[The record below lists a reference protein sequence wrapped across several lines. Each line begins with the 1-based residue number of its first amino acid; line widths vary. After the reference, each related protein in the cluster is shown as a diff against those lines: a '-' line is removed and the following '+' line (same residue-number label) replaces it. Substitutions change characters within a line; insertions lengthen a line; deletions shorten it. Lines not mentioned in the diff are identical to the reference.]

1 MLQLETA
8 VIPAIDMW
16 AALAVPAATS
26 FIISLMIVL
35 TEGWHGRYTF
45 DIDMAAIQKMH
56 RKPVP
61 RIGGI
66 ALCSGIAAVVLFGF
80 LGNPHPALRSHSR
93 DLLLLLVA
101 GMPCFLM
108 GLTEDLTKRVSV
120 RARLMATFG
129 SALTGA
135 WLLGA
140 YLPRLDIYGVDQLL
154 QYGPLA
160 LVITAIAVAGVSNA
174 INIIDGFNGVAGSAV
189 TIMLAGM
196 GVLAWQV
203 GDMFVLTL
211 VLAGIGAMLGFLA
224 VNYPTGRLFM
234 GDGGAYVSGFWV
246 AEIAVLIIIRQPG
259 ISPWQVLAICAYPV
273 IEVLYT
279 VYRRKIIR
287 KCSPSAPDR
296 LHLHTLLYRR
306 LVRRWLPASSQPRW
320 KGNSVV
326 ACIVTLWLCL
336 ASFAAITLGKLP
348 WMAFNLVALQILL
361 YMAIYARLV
370 RGHWCLN
377 PVVMLGL
384 RAESRTKLV

>member
-1 MLQLETA
+1 M
-8 VIPAIDMW
+8 IPAFDMW
-16 AALAVPAATS
+16 AALMVPASTS
-26 FIISLMIVL
+26 FFVSLMIVW
-35 TEGWHGRYTF
+35 TERWHGRYTF
-45 DIDMAAIQKMH
+45 DMDMAAIQKMH
-56 RKPVP
+56 RRPVP
-61 RIGGI
+61 RVGGI
-66 ALCSGIAAVVLFGF
+66 ALCTGVAAVVLFGF
-80 LGNPHPALRSHSR
+80 LGNPHPALQSHSR

-129 SALTGA
+129 SALMAA

-140 YLPRLDIYGVDQLL
+140 YLPRLDIYGVDRLL

-160 LVITAIAVAGVSNA
+160 LVVTAIAVAGVSNA
-174 INIIDGFNGVAGSAV
+174 INIIDGFNGVAGGAV
-189 TIMLAGM
+189 VIMLG
-196 GVLAWQV
+196 GLGILALQAN
-203 GDMFVLTL
+203 DMFVVTL

-246 AEIAVLIIIRQPG
+246 AEIAVLIVIRHPG

-273 IEVLYT
+273 IEVLYS
-279 VYRRKIIR
+279 VYRRKFVR
-287 KCSPSAPDR
+287 KSSPGAPDR

-306 LVRRWLPASSQPRW
+306 MVRRWLPSSSLPRW

-326 ACIVTLWLCL
+326 ACIVTLWLL
-336 ASFAAITLGKLP
+336 AASFAAITVGDKP
-348 WMAFNLVALQILL
+348 WMAFNLVALQVLA

-384 RAESRTKLV
+384 RAESRAKMV

>member
-1 MLQLETA
+1 M
-8 VIPAIDMW
+8 IPAFDMW

-26 FIISLMIVL
+26 FFISLMIVW

-45 DIDMAAIQKMH
+45 DINMAAIQKMH

-61 RIGGI
+61 RVGGI
-66 ALCSGIAAVVLFGF
+66 ALCSGVAAVVLFGF
-80 LGNPHPALRSHSR
+80 LGDQHPALRAHSP

-120 RARLMATFG
+120 RARLLATFG
-129 SALTGA
+129 SALMAA

-140 YLPRLDIYGVDQLL
+140 YLPRLDIYGVDHLL
-154 QYGPLA
+154 HYGPLA

-189 TIMLAGM
+189 TIMLTGM
-196 GVLAWQV
+196 GILAWQV
-203 GDMFVLTL
+203 NDMFVVTL
-211 VLAGIGAMLGFLA
+211 VLAGVGAMLGFLA

-279 VYRRKIIR
+279 IYRRKIIR
-287 KCSPSAPDR
+287 NSSPGVPDR

-306 LVRRWLPASSQPRW
+306 LVCRWLPASTNPRW
-320 KGNSVV
+320 KSNSVV
-326 ACIVTLWLCL
+326 ACIVTLWLCA
-336 ASFAAITLGKLP
+336 ASFAAITVGDKP
-348 WMAFNLVALQILL
+348 WMAFNLVALQVLI
-361 YMAIYARLV
+361 YMATYARLV

>member
-1 MLQLETA
+1 M
-8 VIPAIDMW
+8 IPAFDMW
-16 AALAVPAATS
+16 AALGVPALSS
-26 FIISLMIVL
+26 FLVSLLIVW
-35 TEGWHGRYTF
+35 TERWHGKYTF
-45 DIDMAAIQKMH
+45 DIDIASVQKMH

-61 RIGGI
+61 RVGGI
-66 ALCSGIAAVVLFGF
+66 ALCCGVAAVVLFG
-80 LGNPHPALRSHSR
+80 LLRGPHPALSNHNR

-129 SALTGA
+129 SALLAA

-140 YLPRLDIYGVDQLL
+140 YLPRLDIYGVDHLL

-160 LVITAIAVAGVSNA
+160 LVITAVAVGGVSNA
-174 INIIDGFNGVAGSAV
+174 INIIDGFNGLAGGAV
-189 TIMLAGM
+189 TIMLCGM
-196 GVLAWQV
+196 GILAYQS
-203 GDMFVLTL
+203 GDMFLVTL

-234 GDGGAYVSGFWV
+234 GDGGAYVAGFWV
-246 AEIAVLIIIRQPG
+246 AEIAVLLVIRQPG

-273 IEVLYT
+273 IEVMYSI
-279 VYRRKIIR
+279 YRRKFIR
-287 KCSPSAPDR
+287 KSSPGAPDR

-306 LVRRWLPASSQPRW
+306 LVCRWLPSTTLPRW
-320 KGNSVV
+320 KRNAVV
-326 ACIVTLWLCL
+326 ACIVVIWLSS
-336 ASFAAITLGKLP
+336 AGIAAILFGGTPL
-348 WMAFNLVALQILL
+348 MAFNLVALQVVV
-361 YMAIYARLV
+361 YMAVYARLV

-384 RAESRTKLV
+384 RAERTKLV

>member
-1 MLQLETA
+1 M
-8 VIPAIDMW
+8 IPAFDMW

-26 FIISLMIVL
+26 FFVSLMIVW
-35 TEGWHGRYTF
+35 TERWHGRYTF
-45 DIDMAAIQKMH
+45 DLDISGIQKMH

-61 RIGGI
+61 RVGGI
-66 ALCSGIAAVVLFGF
+66 ALCSGVAAVVLFGF
-80 LGNPHPALRSHSR
+80 MGDPHPALRAHSR

-129 SALTGA
+129 SALLAA

-140 YLPRLDIYGVDQLL
+140 YLPRLDIYGVDHLL

-160 LVITAIAVAGVSNA
+160 LVVTAVAVAGVSNA
-174 INIIDGFNGVAGSAV
+174 INIIDGFNGVAGGAV

-196 GVLAWQV
+196 GILAWHA
-203 GDMFVLTL
+203 GDMFVVTL
-211 VLAGIGAMLGFLA
+211 VLAGIGTMLGFLA

-234 GDGGAYVSGFWV
+234 GDGGAYVAGFWV

-273 IEVLYT
+273 IEVMYSI
-279 VYRRKIIR
+279 YRRKIIR
-287 KCSPSAPDR
+287 KSSPGAPDR

-306 LVRRWLPASSQPRW
+306 LICRWLPASTEPRW
-320 KGNSVV
+320 KRNCVV
-326 ACIVTLWLCL
+326 ACIVNLWLL
-336 ASFAAITLGKLP
+336 GATVFAVSVGDKP
-348 WMAFNLVALQILL
+348 WMAFNLVALQVLL

-377 PVVMLGL
+377 PMVMLGL
-384 RAESRTKLV
+384 RGEARAKQLV

>member
-1 MLQLETA
+1 
-8 VIPAIDMW
+8 MW

-26 FIISLMIVL
+26 FFVSLTIVW

-45 DIDMAAIQKMH
+45 DIDMAAVQKMH
-56 RKPVP
+56 RKPVS
-61 RIGGI
+61 RVGGI
-66 ALCSGIAAVVLFGF
+66 ALCSGVAAVVLFGF
-80 LGNPHPALRSHSR
+80 MGDPHPALRAHSR
-93 DLLLLLVA
+93 DLLLLLLA
-101 GMPCFLM
+101 GMPCFLI

-120 RARLMATFG
+120 RARLLATFG
-129 SALTGA
+129 SALIAA
-135 WLLGA
+135 WLSGA
-140 YLPRLDIYGVDQLL
+140 YLPRLDIYGVDHLL

-160 LVITAIAVAGVSNA
+160 LVVTAIAVAGVSNA
-174 INIIDGFNGVAGSAV
+174 INIIDGFNGVAGGAV

-196 GVLAWQV
+196 GILAWQA
-203 GDMFVLTL
+203 GDMFVVTL
-211 VLAGIGAMLGFLA
+211 VLAGIGTMLGFLA

-246 AEIAVLIIIRQPG
+246 AEIAVLIVIRQPR

-273 IEVLYT
+273 IEVIYSI
-279 VYRRKIIR
+279 YRRKVIR
-287 KCSPSAPDR
+287 KCSPGAPDR

-306 LVRRWLPASSQPRW
+306 LICRWLPASTRPHW
-320 KGNSVV
+320 KGNSIV
-326 ACIVTLWLCL
+326 ACIVTLWLCA
-336 ASFAAITLGKLP
+336 ASFAAITLGDKR

-370 RGHWCLN
+370 RGHWCRN

>member
-1 MLQLETA
+1 
-8 VIPAIDMW
+8 MW

-26 FIISLMIVL
+26 FLISLMIVM
-35 TEGWHGRYTF
+35 TESWHGRYTF

-61 RIGGI
+61 RVGGI
-66 ALCSGIAAVVLFGF
+66 ALCSGVAAVVLFG
-80 LGNPHPALRSHSR
+80 LAGDQHPALRAHSK

-120 RARLMATFG
+120 RARLLATFG
-129 SALTGA
+129 SALMSA

-140 YLPRLDIYGVDQLL
+140 YLPRLDIYGVDHLL

-160 LVITAIAVAGVSNA
+160 LVVTAVAVAGVSNA
-174 INIIDGFNGVAGSAV
+174 INIIDGFNGVAGGAV

-196 GVLAWQV
+196 GVLAWQA
-203 GDMFVLTL
+203 GDMFVVTL
-211 VLAGIGAMLGFLA
+211 VLAGIGTMLGFLA

-246 AEIAVLIIIRQPG
+246 AEIAVLIIIRQPR
-259 ISPWQVLAICAYPV
+259 ISPWQILAICAYPV
-273 IEVLYT
+273 IEVLYSI
-279 VYRRKIIR
+279 YRRKVIR
-287 KCSPSAPDR
+287 NASPGAPDR

-306 LVRRWLPASSQPRW
+306 LVCRWLPASTRPRW
-320 KGNSVV
+320 KGNSIV
-326 ACIVTLWLCL
+326 ACIVTLWLGAASL
-336 ASFAAITLGKLP
+336 AAVTLGGTP
-348 WMAFNLVALQILL
+348 CMAFNMVALQVLL
-361 YMAIYARLV
+361 YMAVYARLV

>member
-1 MLQLETA
+1 M
-8 VIPAIDMW
+8 IPAFDMW
-16 AALAVPAATS
+16 ASLAVPAATS
-26 FIISLMIVL
+26 FLISLMIIW

-45 DIDMAAIQKMH
+45 DMDMAAIQKMH

-61 RIGGI
+61 RVGGI
-66 ALCSGIAAVVLFGF
+66 ALCSGVAAVVLFGF
-80 LGNPHPALRSHSR
+80 VGDQHPALRAHSK
-93 DLLLLLVA
+93 DLLLLLLA

-120 RARLMATFG
+120 RARLLATFG
-129 SALTGA
+129 SALMAA

-140 YLPRLDIYGVDQLL
+140 YLPRLDIYGVDHLL

-174 INIIDGFNGVAGSAV
+174 INIIDGFNGVAGGAV

-196 GVLAWQV
+196 GWLAWQA
-203 GDMFVLTL
+203 GDMFVVTL
-211 VLAGIGAMLGFLA
+211 VLAGIGTMLGFLA

-246 AEIAVLIIIRQPG
+246 AEIAVLIIIRQPE

-273 IEVLYT
+273 IEVMYSI
-279 VYRRKIIR
+279 YRRKVIR
-287 KCSPSAPDR
+287 KCSPGAPDR

-306 LVRRWLPASSQPRW
+306 LVCRWMPASTRPRW
-320 KGNSVV
+320 KSNSIV

-336 ASFAAITLGKLP
+336 ASFAAVTVGDKP
-348 WMAFNLVALQILL
+348 WMAFNLVALQVLL
-361 YMAIYARLV
+361 YMAVYARLV

>member
-1 MLQLETA
+1 M
-8 VIPAIDMW
+8 IPAFDMW
-16 AALAVPAATS
+16 ASLAVPAATS
-26 FIISLMIVL
+26 FLISLMIIW

-45 DIDMAAIQKMH
+45 DMDMAAIQKMH

-61 RIGGI
+61 RVGGI
-66 ALCSGIAAVVLFGF
+66 ALCSGVAAVVLFGF
-80 LGNPHPALRSHSR
+80 VGDQHPALRAHSK
-93 DLLLLLVA
+93 DLLLLLLA

-120 RARLMATFG
+120 RARLLATFG
-129 SALTGA
+129 SALMAA

-140 YLPRLDIYGVDQLL
+140 YLPRLDIYGVDHLL

-174 INIIDGFNGVAGSAV
+174 NNIIDGFNGVAGGAV

-196 GVLAWQV
+196 GVLAWQA
-203 GDMFVLTL
+203 GDMFVVTL
-211 VLAGIGAMLGFLA
+211 VLAGIGTMLGFLA

-246 AEIAVLIIIRQPG
+246 AEIAVLIIIRQPE

-273 IEVLYT
+273 IEVMYSI
-279 VYRRKIIR
+279 YRRKVIR
-287 KCSPSAPDR
+287 KCSPGAPDR

-306 LVRRWLPASSQPRW
+306 LVCRWMPASTRPRW
-320 KGNSVV
+320 KSNSIV

-336 ASFAAITLGKLP
+336 ASFAAVTVGDKP
-348 WMAFNLVALQILL
+348 WMAFNLVALQVLL
-361 YMAIYARLV
+361 YMAVYARLV

>member
-1 MLQLETA
+1 
-8 VIPAIDMW
+8 MW

-26 FIISLMIVL
+26 FIVSLTIVW

-45 DIDMAAIQKMH
+45 DIDMGAVQKMH
-56 RKPVP
+56 CKPVS
-61 RIGGI
+61 RIGGV

-80 LGNPHPALRSHSR
+80 LGEPHPALRAHGH
-93 DLLLLLVA
+93 DMLLLLLA

-120 RARLMATFG
+120 RARLLATFG
-129 SALTGA
+129 SALMAA

-140 YLPRLDIYGVDQLL
+140 YLPRLDIYGVDHLL

-160 LVITAIAVAGVSNA
+160 LLVTAVAVAGVSNA
-174 INIIDGFNGVAGSAV
+174 INIIDGFNGVAGGAV
-189 TIMLAGM
+189 TVMLAGM
-196 GVLAWQV
+196 GMLAWQAD
-203 GDMFVLTL
+203 DMFVATL
-211 VLAGIGAMLGFLA
+211 VLAGIGTMLGFLA
-224 VNYPTGRLFM
+224 VNFPTGRLFM

-246 AEIAVLIIIRQPG
+246 AEIAVLIIIRQPH

-273 IEVLYT
+273 IEVIYSI
-279 VYRRKIIR
+279 YRRKVIR
-287 KCSPSAPDR
+287 KCSPGAADR

-306 LVRRWLPASSQPRW
+306 LVCRWLPAGRRGHW

-326 ACIVTLWLCL
+326 ACIVTSWLGA
-336 ASFAAITLGKLP
+336 ASVAAITLGDRS
-348 WMAFNLVALQILL
+348 WMAFNLVALQVMV